1 MAAPSFFCTYGL
13 PPVIAAFKERYP
25 DWEIRL
31 VEANDRDLVD
41 FLRAGVAELGISAN
55 GDTAP
60 DMESEVLRTETII
73 LAVPAGF
80 AVNRGLEAYALDPAH
95 GNDVPGVPLERFA
108 GERFLFMK
116 PGNDMRERGM
126 RLCREA
132 GFSPRIVM
140 ELDHVAASLSGFTGA
155 KIDPEEN
162 LILTPGTQGALFLV
176 MGANI
181 MPGDKVAIVEPDY
194 FANRKMVEFFGGQMV
209 PVVLEYENEGGRAGI
224 SLGSLEEAFKDGVKL
239 FLFSNPNN
247 PVGCVYSYEEIT
259 GIAALAKKYG
269 VTLIVDV
276 YSRQVYPGVPY
287 THLCAQKEIPENL
300 ITILGPSKTESLSGF
315 RLGAA
320 FGTAEIIERME
331 KLQAI
336 MALRCSGYNQAV
348 FLTWFNEPE
357 GWLEARI
364 KAHKEIREAVMEVI
378 RDVPGVSAKPTEGG
392 SYLFVTIPELDVS
405 LHQFIRIARE
415 LADVIV
421 TPGTEFGPQYVHQFR
436 INFSQ
441 DKENAAAAMKRLF
454 AVMERYRKQ

>member
-1 MAAPSFFCTYGL
+1 MRAIHKGNKDRAEIDFEKCTSCGRCMRAC
-13 PPVIAAFKERYP
+13 PFGAVMER
-25 DWEIRL
+25 
-31 VEANDRDLVD
+31 
-41 FLRAGVAELGISAN
+41 
-55 GDTAP
+55 
-60 DMESEVLRTETII
+60 SEVLPVLRALASGRHVTALMAPAIVGQFPGGPARIVTALRRLGFSDVMEVALGADVTSQREAAEFVERMERGDTFMTTSCCPAYVEAVRRHAPELLPHVSETATPMHYTAEI
-73 LAVPAGF
+73 A
-80 AVNRGLEAYALDPAH
+80 
-95 GNDVPGVPLERFA
+95 
-108 GERFLFMK
+108 
-116 PGNDMRERGM
+116 RERHPDTVTVFIGPCVAKKKEFQLGRTM
-126 RLCREA
+126 NAIDCALTYE
-132 GFSPRIVM
+132 
-140 ELDHVAASLSGFTGA
+140 ELFAMFESRG
-155 KIDPEEN
+155 ID
-162 LILTPGTQGALFLV
+162 
-176 MGANI
+176 
-181 MPGDKVAIVEPDY
+181 
-194 FANRKMVEFFGGQMV
+194 
-209 PVVLEYENEGGRAGI
+209 LE
-224 SLGSLEEAFKDGVKL
+224 SLEEAFKDGVKL

-269 VTLIVDV
+269 VTLIVDEL
-276 YSRQVYPGVPY
+276 YSRQVYPGIPY

-348 FLTWFNEPE
+348 FLTWFHEPD
-357 GWLEARI
+357 GWLEARVR
-364 KAHKEIREAVMEVI
+364 AHKEIRDAVMEVI
-378 RDVPGVSAKPTEGG
+378 REVPGVSAKPTEGG

-405 LHQFIRIARE
+405 LHQFIRIVRE

-441 DKENAAAAMKRLF
+441 DKEKAAAAMKRLF